1 VVILDVVVAA
11 ALFTVFEPVNRTVS
25 TMAPG
30 SEPSMPRYL
39 VAISQLVLAL
49 GLLGDPD
56 QALRVV
62 DAYDTIWH
70 VGLNLFGVHLL
81 LLGLLAYRSGYMAKI
96 FGILLVIAGLG
107 YLVDGLGAVVV
118 PGYALDIGRFTF
130 VGEAALMF
138 WLLIKGSRKNFSR
151 GDHAGQELPLDVAA
165 DTRPAYCD
173 NLAV

>member
-1 VVILDVVVAA
+1 
-11 ALFTVFEPVNRTVS
+11 
-25 TMAPG
+25 M
-30 SEPSMPRYL
+30 
-39 VAISQLVLAL
+39 LAL

-56 QALRVV
+56 QALRAV

-70 VGLNLFGVHLL
+70 VGLTSSASTCSCSAF
-81 LLGLLAYRSGYMAKI
+81 LAYRSGYMAKI

-138 WLLIKGSRKNFSR
+138 WLLIKGSRRTS
-151 GDHAGQELPLDVAA
+151 AVV
-165 DTRPAYCD
+165 TTPAKSFRSM
-173 NLAV
+173 